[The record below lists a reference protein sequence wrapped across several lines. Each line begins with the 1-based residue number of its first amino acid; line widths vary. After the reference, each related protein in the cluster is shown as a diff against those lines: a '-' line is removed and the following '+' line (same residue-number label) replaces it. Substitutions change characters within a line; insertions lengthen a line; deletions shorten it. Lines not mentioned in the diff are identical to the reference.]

1 MMNAQAQQ
9 KRLIDRIA
17 RSLEADGNEVRQFE
31 THISRVLV
39 AGGCAF
45 KFKKALRLHY
55 LDFSTLEARRFY
67 CQEECRLNRRL
78 APQVYIDVAPVG
90 GSLAHPVL
98 DGAGEAI
105 EYAVRMHAFEQSDLW
120 SKRLAHGLLDG
131 GDVDGLAQVL
141 AGFHL
146 EAARAPPDT
155 GWGAPEAVS
164 AGFGD
169 TLAELRELVPQGAGE
184 GRLPVLGEWEGAE
197 RMRLGR
203 AFRHRKAQGMIRECH
218 GDLHCDNIL
227 TRNGQV
233 QAFDCIEFSEELRWI
248 DVMNDLAFV
257 HMDLEFHGRPE
268 LAARLLNRYL
278 EITGDYAGLAV
289 FTYYRVYRALV
300 RAKVML
306 LRASQPGTPAGGRT
320 ASRLAGLSYL
330 AFAQRCSRTG
340 QRAIMITHGYSGSG
354 KTTFSR
360 GVVELL
366 GAIQLRSDVERKRLY
381 GDSANVPPDGLYSD
395 AATRRTYEHLLKLA
409 TAVVA
414 AGWPVIV
421 DAAFLMA
428 WQREAFRRLA
438 ADMIVPFFVFDIR
451 AGRTAML
458 DRIRSRRQSAAD
470 ASDANERVLERQ
482 FEESDPLAPEE
493 RVRTLFI
500 DTEPGLSPK
509 RVREACAPVLS
520 MFRAASQAAQA
531 APVHPDQDLG
541 RPRSGDVRQR

>member
-1 MMNAQAQQ
+1 MNAQAQQ
-9 KRLIDRIA
+9 RRLIDRIA
-17 RSLEADGNEVRQFE
+17 RMLEADGKDVGQFE

-39 AGGCAF
+39 AAGYAF
-45 KFKKALRLHY
+45 KFKKALRLPF

-78 APQVYIDVAPVG
+78 APGVYIDVAPVG
-90 GSLAHPVL
+90 GSLVHPVL
-98 DGAGEAI
+98 GGAGEAI

-131 GDVDGLAQVL
+131 GDVDGLALLL

-146 EAARAPPDT
+146 DAARAPPDA
-155 GWGAPEAVS
+155 GWGAPEGVS
-164 AGFGD
+164 ASFGD

-184 GRLPVLGEWEGAE
+184 DRLPVLGEWESLE

-203 AFRHRKAQGMIRECH
+203 AFRHRKAQGMIRACH

-227 TRNGQV
+227 TTNGQV
-233 QAFDCIEFSEELRWI
+233 QAFDCIEFSEDLRWI
-248 DVMNDLAFV
+248 DVMSDLAFA

-289 FTYYRVYRALV
+289 FTYYRVYRAVV

-306 LRASQPGTPAGGRT
+306 LRASQLGTPAGDR
-320 ASRLAGLSYL
+320 AAARLAGLSYL

-381 GDSANVPPDGLYSD
+381 GDLAEVAPDGLYSD
-395 AATRRTYEHLLKLA
+395 ATTRRTYEHLRKLA

-438 ADMIVPFFVFDIR
+438 ADMIVPFFVFDVH
-451 AGRTAML
+451 AGHTAMR

-470 ASDANERVLERQ
+470 ASDADERVLERQ
-482 FEESDPLAPEE
+482 YDASEALAPEE
-493 RVRTLFI
+493 RVHALFI

-509 RVREACAPVLS
+509 RVRETCAPVLS

-531 APVHPDQDLG
+531 GPVHAAHIAGQQ
-541 RPRSGDVRQR
+541 RSGDWPQG